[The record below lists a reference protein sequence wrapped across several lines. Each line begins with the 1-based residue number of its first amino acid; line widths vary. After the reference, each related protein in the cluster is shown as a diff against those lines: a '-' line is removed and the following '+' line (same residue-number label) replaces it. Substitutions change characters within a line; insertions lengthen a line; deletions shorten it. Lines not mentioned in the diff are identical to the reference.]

1 MASNGM
7 PGRTKSSAAAWPGA
21 DSTVSLGIPSLAST
35 PARNVAP
42 ASSLPGGLVVSI
54 MR

>member
-1 MASNGM
+1 M
-7 PGRTKSSAAAWPGA
+7 PGSEPSPRSRATRFARPGA

>member
-1 MASNGM
+1 MRFA
-7 PGRTKSSAAAWPGA
+7 RPGA
-21 DSTVSLGIPSLAST
+21 ASTVSLGIPSPAST